1 MVAVETVQAMDAIDK
16 KLLNLL
22 QWEFTLDVKPF
33 EALAEKVGT
42 TEKDVITRINRLKDS
57 GVIRQIN
64 AIFDTRMLGY
74 KSSLIA
80 MQIDND
86 LIDEVALKISEHHG
100 VSHNYKRDHQ
110 FNLWFTLAVP
120 PNGSLDD
127 EVAKM
132 ARIKGVRKIRL
143 LQTKKLFKI
152 GVKLDVEHP
161 DPESPVPNDVIKKKS
176 VERKPLTKDDIAR
189 IVELQKDLELVPRPF
204 LNISRRLGITEKE
217 LLAVIKKFE
226 ERGIMRRFAAILR
239 HQKAGFVANGMVTW
253 KVPEDRIEDVAKIA
267 ISFSQ
272 VSHCYQRPVYEDWPY
287 NLFTMVHARSKE
299 SCERIAQE
307 ISKRTGMTEYAILYS
322 TKEYKKERVQ
332 YFV

>member
-1 MVAVETVQAMDAIDK
+1 MVAVETIQAMDAIDK

-22 QWEFTLDVKPF
+22 QWEFPLVAKPF
-33 EALAEKVGT
+33 QALAEKVDT
-42 TEKDVITRINRLKDS
+42 TEEDVITRIKGLKDS

-74 KSSLIA
+74 KSSLVA

-86 LIDEVALKISEHHG
+86 LLDEVARRISEHPG
-100 VSHNYKRDHQ
+100 VSHNYKRDHH

-120 PNGSLDD
+120 PSGNIGN

-132 ARIKGVRKIRL
+132 AQIKGVRKVRL
-143 LQTKKLFKI
+143 LPTKKLFKI
-152 GVKLDVEHP
+152 GVKLDVERP
-161 DPESPVPNDVIKKKS
+161 DPENPAPDDVIRKKS
-176 VERKPLTKDDIAR
+176 VKRKPLTEDDIVR
-189 IVELQKDLELVPRPF
+189 IVELQKDVELVSRPF
-204 LNISRRLGITEKE
+204 QNMSKRLRITEKE
-217 LLAVIKKFE
+217 LLDVAREFE

-253 KVPEDRIEDVAKIA
+253 KVPNNKIEDVAKIA

-299 SCERIAQE
+299 ACERIAQE
-307 ISKRTGMTEYAILYS
+307 ISKRSGITEYAILYS
-322 TKEYKKERVQ
+322 TKEYKKERVK

>member
-1 MVAVETVQAMDAIDK
+1 MVVVETIQAMDATDK

-22 QWEFTLDVKPF
+22 QWEFPLTVKPF
-33 EALAEKVGT
+33 QILAEKVGT
-42 TEKDVITRINRLKDS
+42 TEEDIITRIKRLKDS

-74 KSSLIA
+74 KSSLVA
-80 MQIDND
+80 MQIDED
-86 LIDEVALKISEHHG
+86 LIDEVAKKISEHQG

-120 PNGSLDD
+120 PNGSLDG

-132 ARIKGVRKIRL
+132 ARIEGVRRVRL

-161 DPESPVPNDVIKKKS
+161 DPENPAPNDVIKKKN
-176 VERKPLTKDDIAR
+176 VERKSLTEDDIAR
-189 IVELQKDLELVPRPF
+189 IIELQKDLELVPRPF
-204 LNISRRLGITEKE
+204 LNISKRLGITEKE
-217 LLAVIKKFE
+217 LLDVVREFE

-299 SCERIAQE
+299 SCKRIAQE
-307 ISKRTGMTEYAILYS
+307 ISKRTGMTEYTILYS

>member
-1 MVAVETVQAMDAIDK
+1 MVIAETIQAMDATDK

-22 QWEFTLDVKPF
+22 QWEFPLTVKPF
-33 EALAEKVGT
+33 QMLAEKVGT
-42 TEKDVITRINRLKDS
+42 TEEDVIIRIKILKDS

-74 KSSLIA
+74 KSSLVA
-80 MQIDND
+80 MQVDDN
-86 LIDEVALKISEHHG
+86 LIDEVAKKISEHQG

-120 PNGSLDD
+120 PDESLDG

-132 ARIKGVRKIRL
+132 ARIKGVRKVRL

-152 GVKLDVEHP
+152 GVKLDMEHP
-161 DPESPVPNDVIKKKS
+161 DPENPAPNDVIKKKS
-176 VERKPLTKDDIAR
+176 VERKSLTEDDITR
-189 IVELQKDLELVPRPF
+189 IIELQKDLELVPRPF
-204 LNISRRLGITEKE
+204 LNISKRLGITEKE
-217 LLAVIKKFE
+217 LFDIVREFE

>member
-1 MVAVETVQAMDAIDK
+1 MVVVETIQAMDATDK

-22 QWEFTLDVKPF
+22 QWEFPLTVKPF
-33 EALAEKVGT
+33 QILAEKVGT
-42 TEKDVITRINRLKDS
+42 TEEDIITRIKRLKDS

-74 KSSLIA
+74 KSSLVA
-80 MQIDND
+80 MQIDDD
-86 LIDEVALKISEHHG
+86 LIDEVAKKISEHQG

-120 PNGSLDD
+120 PDESLDG

-132 ARIKGVRKIRL
+132 ARIKGVRKVRL

-152 GVKLDVEHP
+152 GVKLDMEHQ
-161 DPESPVPNDVIKKKS
+161 DPENPTPNDVIKKKN
-176 VERKPLTKDDIAR
+176 VERKSLTEDDIVR
-189 IVELQKDLELVPRPF
+189 IIELQKDLELVPSPF
-204 LNISRRLGITEKE
+204 LNISKRLGITEKE
-217 LLAVIKKFE
+217 LLDIVREFE